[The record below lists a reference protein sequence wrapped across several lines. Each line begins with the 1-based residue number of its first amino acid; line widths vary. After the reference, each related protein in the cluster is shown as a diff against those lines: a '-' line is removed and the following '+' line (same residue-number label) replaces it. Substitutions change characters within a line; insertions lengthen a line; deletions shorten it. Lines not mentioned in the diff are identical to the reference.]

1 MGDIESM
8 FYQVHA
14 RPEYTSFLS
23 FLWWS
28 DDPCSNIVE
37 FQMVVHLFGA
47 TSSTSCTNF
56 YLRKPVENWTGHFSD
71 ETIKNVLRTFNVD
84 ECRKSLK
91 SAKSAMFPVKN
102 FQRLLAMKDSILQ
115 SGLVTSVKS

>member
-1 MGDIESM
+1 MLRFLEEEIAFMDDIESM

-47 TSSTSCTNF
+47 TSSTSCANF
-56 YLRKPVENWTGHFSD
+56 YRRKPVQYWT
-71 ETIKNVLRTFNVD
+71 
-84 ECRKSLK
+84 
-91 SAKSAMFPVKN
+91 
-102 FQRLLAMKDSILQ
+102 
-115 SGLVTSVKS
+115 